1 MRFASSG
8 FRLIVAATAF
18 ALVTIGILH
27 SQALDASESAVKRS
41 VRYDLGWTGTLGR
54 LEMLQL
60 RGAVAT
66 YLLTG
71 SDEDAKAVK
80 LAAEILEGR
89 FRIWDAGGFGA
100 YLDQKDKRR
109 ARFEQAR
116 TRYREMLPVLADPA
130 AAGADDL
137 RALLPGL
144 SGIADLVDRI
154 GAEAHAFTTVQAEEV
169 RTELLQKQRTQNW
182 LTIGLFALIGLI
194 MGMMALQNRSLG
206 VAHKAATRSA
216 EDFAHL
222 AHHDALTGLPNRIA
236 FTAAYDA
243 RMASLAR
250 DPGREVAILAIDL
263 DGFKSVNDLLGHAT
277 GDALLIAVA
286 RRLEALLGGTAGEGD
301 HAAHV
306 SRFGGDEFV
315 IMLDVSR
322 GVEQAQACTRKI
334 LDALHA
340 PFVIHGSTVAIGATI
355 GIALA
360 HGAATDSNALLDAD
374 LALSRAKAAGKG
386 MIQVFDPSM
395 RAGHERRVR
404 LEADMKD
411 ALANGEIRPF
421 YQVKV
426 DIATRLISGVEAL
439 ARWHHPDLGW
449 ISPAEFVPIAESS
462 SQIVDLGRAILEAS
476 CRDALAFPGDIT
488 VAVNLSVGQMLR
500 DDIVE
505 TVTGILART
514 GLPARRLT
522 LEVTESVM
530 ITEPGKAIQIL
541 TWLKALGISIALDDF
556 GTGYSA
562 LAYLRQFAWDEVKID
577 RGFVEELHSNPRS
590 RAIVKSVL
598 RLARELGMKVTAE
611 GIETREQLELLGADG
626 CATGQGYFFG
636 KPAPSADIP
645 TAILRAMSDVPY
657 APVAPSIETEPGTFR
672 PALEIVPEAAATR
685 H

>member
-8 FRLIVAATAF
+8 FRLVAAATAF
-18 ALVTIGILH
+18 ALVAIGILH
-27 SQALDASESAVKRS
+27 SQALDASESAVERS

-54 LEMLQL
+54 IEMLQL
-60 RGAVAT
+60 QNAVAN
-66 YLLTG
+66 YLITR
-71 SDEDAKAVK
+71 SDSDAGNVK
-80 LAAEILEGR
+80 LAAQILEGR
-89 FRIWDAGGFGA
+89 FKIWDAGGFGV

-109 ARFEQAR
+109 ARFDQAR
-116 TRYREMLPVLADPA
+116 ARYLEMLPTLVDPA
-130 AAGADDL
+130 RSGNGKL
-137 RALLPGL
+137 RAMLEPL
-144 SGIADLVDRI
+144 SGIAELVDRL
-154 GAEAHAFTTVQAEEV
+154 GAEAHTFTTVQAAEV
-169 RTELLQKQRTQNW
+169 RTELLQKQRTQYW

-194 MGMMALQNRSLG
+194 MGMMALQNRFLG
-206 VAHKAATRSA
+206 VAHKSASRSA
-216 EDFAHL
+216 ADFAHL

-236 FTAAYDA
+236 FTAAYET

-263 DGFKSVNDLLGHAT
+263 DGFKSVNDLLGHST

-286 RRLEALLGGTAGEGD
+286 RRIEDLLGGTAGEGE
-301 HAAHV
+301 HSAHV

-315 IMLDVSR
+315 IMLDVSG
-322 GVEQAQACTRKI
+322 GVEQARACTQK
-334 LDALHA
+334 LLGALHA
-340 PFVIHGSTVAIGATI
+340 PFAIHGSTVAIGATI
-355 GIALA
+355 GIAMA
-360 HGAATDSNALLDAD
+360 RGATDESNALLDAD

-395 RAGHERRVR
+395 RAGHERRAR
-404 LEADMKD
+404 LETDLKD

-426 DIATRLISGVEAL
+426 DIATRLITGVEAL
-439 ARWHHPDLGW
+439 ARWHHPELGW

-462 SQIVDLGRAILEAS
+462 SQIVDLGRAILETS

-505 TVTGILART
+505 TVADILART

-530 ITEPGKAIQIL
+530 ITEPGKAMQIL
-541 TWLKALGISIALDDF
+541 MRLKALGLSIALDDF

-577 RGFVEELHSNPRS
+577 RGFVEELHANSRS

-636 KPAPSADIP
+636 KPAPSDDIP
-645 TAILRAMSDVPY
+645 TAILRAMSDVTY
-657 APVAPSIETEPGTFR
+657 GPVVPSIETEPGTFR
-672 PALEIVPEAAATR
+672 LELGTEPVAAATR